1 MAQFDRIY
9 RLTVGIEGSDGVVIE
24 ALPRQQGLSIGF
36 DIDKDLTQQTNKCR
50 VQVLNYRWLQP
61 KNLNVTAVCAC
72 WK

>member
-36 DIDKDLTQQTNKCR
+36 DIDRTLPSKPINAGYRSLI
-50 VQVLNYRWLQP
+50 YRWLQP